1 MANCNQWFWAE
12 DEDGDYPPFNV
23 IMVLKVRTG
32 DGYEVVGQYD
42 VPISGLKLELQAGVA
57 YKAIPILDT
66 SDEDDWE
73 RPNDVSFTACKSDI
87 TFVYKRQAQAES
99 VYLDGVGIDYW
110 VGNKA
115 YLKGHIRNIVTS
127 DEICVVFM
135 YPGLSTHQA
144 ILSTK
149 STTQYIY
156 LKDTSGDYDLAAN
169 ERYIPFDNDGTYAVR
184 IIDVSGNCEDWSGE
198 RDLIGFTLTGDMMRV
213 PVISSNIK
221 SIGWIDPS
229 TLEVEFLSGTIYRYY
244 YVPLDIYMGMLEATS
259 KGKYF
264 WEHIRCKT
272 QSCTGGNIPYPY
284 LRIK

>member
-1 MANCNQWFWAE
+1 MTCNQWFWAE
-12 DEDGDYPPFNV
+12 DEDGNYPPVGPEF
-23 IMVLKVRTG
+23 VLQKWDGSDYATIGYYSVPATGVRLDLV
-32 DGYEVVGQYD
+32 DGG
-42 VPISGLKLELQAGVA
+42 I

-66 SDEDDWE
+66 SYEDDWT
-73 RPNDVSFTACKSDI
+73 RPRDVQFTSCKSDV
-87 TFVYKRQAQAES
+87 TFVYTRKVSASLE
-99 VYLDGVGIDYW
+99 LDGVGIDYW

-149 STTQYIY
+149 SSTQYIY

-198 RDLIGFTLTGDMMRV
+198 RDITGFTLTGDMMRV

-264 WEHIRCKT
+264 WQHIRCKT

-284 LRIK
+284 LKIK

>member
-1 MANCNQWFWAE
+1 MTCSQWFWAE
-12 DEDGDYPPFNV
+12 DEDGDYPPFNAEF
-23 IMVLKVRTG
+23 VLLKWNG
-32 DGYEVVGQYD
+32 SEYIPFEYFSL
-42 VPISGLKLELQAGVA
+42 PASGLRLVLVDDVK

-66 SDEDDWE
+66 SYEDDWE
-73 RPNDVSFTACKSDI
+73 RPNDVEFTACGMDI
-87 TFVYKRQAQAES
+87 TFVYKQKAS

-184 IIDVSGNCEDWSGE
+184 IIDVSDNCEDWSGE
-198 RDLIGFTLTGDMMRV
+198 RDLTVFTLEAEMIRV

-221 SIGWIDPS
+221 SIGWMSPE
-229 TLEVEFLSGTIYRYY
+229 TLEVEFISGAIYRYY
-244 YVPLDIYMGMLEATS
+244 YLPLDVYVEMLEAPS

-264 WEHIRCKT
+264 WKNIRCKT
-272 QSCTGGNIPYPY
+272 QDCSGGNIPYPY
-284 LRIK
+284 LKIK